1 MPRPKGF
8 ALAQLCRPLICTLRS
23 NKLRARLIPIS
34 IHGGDAAIRDGGGWQ
49 VPKRDLVGVTQLLL
63 QQQWLRIAPALPE
76 SATLTKEFQDYRVKI
91 SATGHDSYDAREGAH
106 DDLVLA
112 VALACWVSEHGRPR
126 RLRLLD

>member
-1 MPRPKGF
+1 MLPMPRPKGF
-8 ALAQLCRPLICTLRS
+8 ALAQLCRPLICTPRS

-91 SATGHDSYDAREGAH
+91 SATGDDSYDARVKAPTMISSWRWRW
-106 DDLVLA
+106 LA
-112 VALACWVSEHGRPR
+112 GSVNTAGHAG
-126 RLRLLD
+126 